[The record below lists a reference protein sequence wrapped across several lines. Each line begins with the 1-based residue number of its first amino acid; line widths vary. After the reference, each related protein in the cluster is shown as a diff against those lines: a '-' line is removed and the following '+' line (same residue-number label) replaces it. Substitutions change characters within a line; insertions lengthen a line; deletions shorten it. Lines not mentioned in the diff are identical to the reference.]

1 MKRPLL
7 SLSVFCVVFF
17 GIIIF
22 CVIFGGYSSLYRAQ
36 NRIGAAKQ
44 LVTDECQKQ
53 LDLLPELVDM
63 VRKTDSFNGIDSN
76 LNQAN
81 LDQIRQTA
89 LEAKT
94 ILTQIDSR
102 ETTPL
107 EKKLILNFEESQ
119 VKLSREIIGL
129 ITGLKKDDSL
139 KSSPAFIGLEKEFN
153 DLEITVFYNSHKY
166 NKEARYFNTRKSL
179 FPGFFVAKLFGLDK
193 VHFFE
198 ITASLFTPEKLR
210 S

>member
-7 SLSVFCVVFF
+7 SLSVFCAVFF

-44 LVTDECQKQ
+44 LVTAECQKQ

-63 VRKTDSFNGIDSN
+63 VHKTDSFNGVDSN

-81 LDQIRQTA
+81 LDRIGQTV
-89 LEAKT
+89 LESKT
-94 ILTQIDSR
+94 ILSQINSR
-102 ETTPL
+102 KTTPL
-107 EKKLILNFEESQ
+107 EKELILNFEQSQ

-129 ITGLKKDDSL
+129 IIGLKKEDTL
-139 KSSPAFIGLEKEFN
+139 KSSPAFIGLEKKFN
-153 DLEITVFYNSHKY
+153 NLEITVFYNSHKY
-166 NKEARYFNTRKSL
+166 NKEARYFNTRKST
-179 FPGFFVAKLFGLDK
+179 FPGLLIAKLFGLEK
-193 VHFFE
+193 IHFFE